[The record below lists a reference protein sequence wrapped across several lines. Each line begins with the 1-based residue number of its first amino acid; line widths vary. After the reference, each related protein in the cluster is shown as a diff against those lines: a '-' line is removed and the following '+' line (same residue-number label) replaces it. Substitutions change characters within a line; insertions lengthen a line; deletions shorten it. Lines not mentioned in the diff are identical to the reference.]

1 MMTDDVTLN
10 SGTEETNSAEKVN
23 EKLTSSAVETDLET
37 TSSNN
42 ETSDET
48 PESAPIVES
57 TEESAADRVLR
68 RLGQKSTT
76 VASAPIPVVEEVVP
90 TLEHTDE
97 EEDVEDEDPH
107 NVVVSE
113 NESEAFEKK
122 YVAYS
127 KDELLAELSVVL
139 ENHEVTDIR
148 ANVEVIKSLFYKKV
162 KAEQTEQMAKM
173 EHQEGEVLTYEPDAT
188 ELQFKEMLAK
198 YRQKRNELN
207 NKNEKEKEKNLEIK
221 LSIIEDLKNLTSGQ
235 DKINDAF
242 ANFHDLQRKW
252 RETGQVPQSHMKS
265 LYDNYHHQVEKFYDF
280 VKINKELRDLDLR
293 RNLEEKINICESAES
308 LILEEKVV
316 TAFKK
321 LQELHHLWREV
332 GPVPREHRDE
342 IWERFKNA
350 TAHINKR
357 HQDYFESLKQEQLNN
372 LKAKTMI
379 CEEAEKIAQLSV
391 ESTKEWEAKS
401 KELVELQKLWR
412 AIGFAPRKDN
422 NKIYQRFRKA
432 CDSFFDLKRDYFSK
446 NKENQMQNLEMK
458 QELLLQAETLKE
470 SSDWKKTTDE
480 LIDLQKRWKEI
491 GPVPR
496 KFSDEIWKKFRSA
509 CNYFFEQKEKH
520 YKSIES
526 EQDINLAKK
535 LELLEKLENLNE
547 AGSKEEKLSE
557 LKVIQAEWAKI
568 GFVPLKQKDEIQKKY
583 RLLINKH
590 FDEIQPGNNDRGNSG
605 GRMNQ
610 RIEEMK
616 QNPKGRDKYRT
627 EREKLVARVQKIESD
642 LVTWENNIGFF
653 AKSKNAE
660 MMIKGFQQKI
670 EDARQQALA
679 LREELKAMDESFRTE
694 K

>member
-1 MMTDDVTLN
+1 MNMMTDDVTLN
-10 SGTEETNSAEKVN
+10 SGNEEQKNSNEVNVKV
-23 EKLTSSAVETDLET
+23 TSNAVESNLET
-37 TSSNN
+37 THSNN
-42 ETSDET
+42 ESSDESK
-48 PESAPIVES
+48 ESATLVET
-57 TEESAADRVLR
+57 TEESAADRVMR
-68 RLGQKSTT
+68 KLGKKTEANT
-76 VASAPIPVVEEVVP
+76 VKETVNVDVVP

-97 EEDVEDEDPH
+97 EDDVEDEDPH
-107 NVVVSE
+107 NVVVAE
-113 NESEAFEKK
+113 NESEVFEKK
-122 YVAYS
+122 YGAFS
-127 KDELLAELSVVL
+127 KEELLAELTSVL
-139 ENHEVTDIR
+139 ETGDVNDIR
-148 ANVEVIKSLFYKKV
+148 TNVDVLKSLFYKKV

-173 EHQEGEVLTYEPDAT
+173 EHHEGEVSTYEPDAT
-188 ELQFKEMLAK
+188 ELQFKELLAK

-207 NKNEKEKEKNLEIK
+207 SKNEKEKEKNLEIK
-221 LSIIEDLKNLTSGQ
+221 LAIIEELKNLTSGQ

-242 ANFHDLQRKW
+242 ANFHELQRKW
-252 RETGQVPQSHMKS
+252 RETGQVPQTHMKS

-308 LILEEKVV
+308 LLLEEKVV

-357 HQDYFESLKQEQLNN
+357 HQDYFENLKQEQLNN
-372 LKAKTMI
+372 LKAKGLI
-379 CEEAEKIAQLSV
+379 CEEAERIAQLSV
-391 ESTKEWEAKS
+391 DSTKDWEAKS

-446 NKENQMQNLEMK
+446 NKESQMQNLELK

-470 SSDWKKTTDE
+470 STDWKKTTDE
-480 LIDLQKRWKEI
+480 LIDLQKRWKEV

-496 KFSDEIWKKFRSA
+496 KFSDEIWKKFRAA

-526 EQDINLAKK
+526 EQDVNLAKK
-535 LELLEKLENLNE
+535 LELLEKLENLSE
-547 AGSKEEKLSE
+547 TGSKEEKLSM
-557 LKVIQAEWAKI
+557 LKSIQSDWAKI

-583 RLLINKH
+583 RALINKH
-590 FDEIQPGNNDRGNSG
+590 FDELQPDSDRG
-605 GRMNQ
+605 GRMKQ
-610 RIEEMK
+610 RIDEMK
-616 QNPKGRDKYRT
+616 QSSKPRDKYRT
-627 EREKLVARVQKIESD
+627 EREKLVFKIQKIEAD

-660 MMIKGFQQKI
+660 MMIKGFEQKI
-670 EDARQQALA
+670 ADARQQAQA
-679 LREELKAMDESFRTE
+679 LREELKALDETFRNE